1 MTLSISILIAS
12 VHVTVSLNVLIA
24 IVLGFLGD
32 RIWDV
37 EFGGFLRGFALK
49 FLHTGGCKDLT
60 NSNRKLDSCN

>member
-32 RIWDV
+32 RKTDF
-37 EFGGFLRGFALK
+37 ETSSLGAF
-49 FLHTGGCKDLT
+49 
-60 NSNRKLDSCN
+60 